1 MIEKEIKIFNQLGM
15 HARAAAKFVHLASRF
30 KSNVHLM
37 KDGQKV
43 NGKSILG
50 ILMLAAAQGSVV
62 QLSVEG
68 LDENEA
74 FDKLEKLIANR
85 FGEKE

>member
-1 MIEKEIKIFNQLGM
+1 MIEKEIKIINKLGM
-15 HARAAAKFVHLASRF
+15 HARAAAKFVRLASRF
-30 KSNVHLM
+30 QADIRLI
-37 KDGQKV
+37 KDGRRV

-50 ILMLAAAQGSVV
+50 ILMLAAAQGSIL

-68 LDENEA
+68 SDEAKA
-74 FDKLEKLIANR
+74 FVELEHLIENR

>member
-1 MIEKEIKIFNQLGM
+1 MIEKEIKIFNKLGM

-30 KSNVHLM
+30 KCSVHLL

-68 LDENEA
+68 LDEKEA
-74 FDKLEKLIANR
+74 FIELEELIMNR

>member
-1 MIEKEIKIFNQLGM
+1 MIEKEITIFNKLGM
-15 HARAAAKFVHLASRF
+15 HARAAAKFVQIASRF
-30 KSNVHLM
+30 KSNIHLL

-62 QLSVEG
+62 QLSVDG
-68 LDENEA
+68 LDEREA
-74 FDKLEKLIANR
+74 FSKLEELIVSR